1 MPKKKKG
8 SERSFDSIPG
18 ESEGS
23 IPGSLNSSPP
33 PSKKGRSQ
41 AGSSK
46 YSASG
51 YSEAAYSESGYSEG
65 TRKSGTTGYTGT
77 SRTGTSRTGTSRTG
91 ASTAEYSEDE
101 GADGYT
107 DYEGYTET
115 QGGTE
120 YEEEEEEWTEE
131 HLKILYLISKYAQAA
146 QSKEDKEGWIR
157 ETQLLVLIYE
167 GVVAGALDYDYAP
180 AAVMIGKRNCW
191 MNISQDG
198 KDDLDDLREMKAL
211 NGLKLQSSAF
221 QSITAYQVSLKGLE
235 VMDALD
241 YDARKDIDNFLYA
254 PPPYQTELL
263 HPEWRADEGE
273 FVVWTG
279 EGGFE
284 RPSTVTETE
293 DVSYVSSPWLPQ
305 MLRKRGREHI
315 SNAHRA
321 GESAE
326 GGSTIADEL
335 NEVITLKHV
344 NLLVGEWVPF
354 GANQI
359 VALNERLGAYD
370 RCKGG
375 MFSAQV
381 DSDPTANTLATDV
394 GLTEVEILDFEDT
407 EYINFEAEINYPEDE
422 GIVQVENFG
431 IHLSKGGTTIYGMR
445 IEAILDR
452 GPDSI
457 SLDHLSRLL
466 VDVHQDSSKILESL
480 LSGYQTNLLDM
491 VYMGFPLL
499 RDKFNMIIAE
509 DIEPRVTAAE
519 YCDKEDKECEL
530 KQVIGPVLGS
540 YDLGEEDFV
549 IQGKVGVL
557 VVGPNSKQFE
567 AVLMCYLALLSN
579 EMFVRAFFIRTFILS
594 DELTQ
599 IRQLIMDASK
609 DPMNIQRVRD
619 RISLCSREIIMMQG
633 LLGVLKESTER
644 TELPQTSRGG
654 AANAAVLQRLLDVFK
669 LAEKRDDLKMR
680 VIDLMKNVKGALQ
693 ELMNLQSMTDVIN
706 KKQLEDVLKNI
717 QGDTRV
723 LVDAAAVAER
733 GSKSLEVMQVVLA
746 ASMAFDLID
755 RFTAFN
761 MGIDIYATGWQTWI
775 AENLIY
781 PPGAWFAFNMLCG
794 VLPLCWSLLRLMA
807 KLGEQSLG
815 FVTIRLRINRK
826 MNLKRWGRYLS
837 EKDIESSDT
846 SGAETNVVKKV
857 MWTEDEDEEKWL
869 GPAPAIEAMWDDSTG
884 FLLQVAFSVD
894 AKEKEWEDELQLRDI
909 WQKDLDELGVFDLKG
924 KK

>member
-1 MPKKKKG
+1 MPKKKG
-8 SERSFDSIPG
+8 SERSFDSIA
-18 ESEGS
+18 ESEGT

-33 PSKKGRSQ
+33 PGSKK
-41 AGSSK
+41 SSK
-46 YSASG
+46 YSVSG
-51 YSEAAYSESGYSEG
+51 YSESGYSEG
-65 TRKSGTTGYTGT
+65 TRKSGTTATRS
-77 SRTGTSRTGTSRTG
+77 SRTGKSGGSDEEGT
-91 ASTAEYSEDE
+91 E
-101 GADGYT
+101 GYT

-115 QGGTE
+115 AATE
-120 YEEEEEEWTEE
+120 TGYEEEEEWTEE
-131 HLKILYLISKYAQAA
+131 HLKILYLISKYATAA

-180 AAVMIGKRNCW
+180 SAVMIGKRNCW

-221 QSITAYQVSLKGLE
+221 QAITAYQVSLKGLE

-263 HPEWRADEGE
+263 HPEWRAEQGE

-326 GGSTIADEL
+326 GGSTINDEL

-359 VALNERLGAYD
+359 VALCDRLGAHD

-394 GLTEVEILDFEDT
+394 GLTEVEILDFEET

-431 IHLSKGGTTIYGMR
+431 IHLSKGGNTIYGMR

-480 LSGYQTNLLDM
+480 LSG
-491 VYMGFPLL
+491 PLSL
-499 RDKFNMIIAE
+499 SLSRA
-509 DIEPRVTAAE
+509 RAR
-519 YCDKEDKECEL
+519 
-530 KQVIGPVLGS
+530 S
-540 YDLGEEDFV
+540 
-549 IQGKVGVL
+549 
-557 VVGPNSKQFE
+557 
-567 AVLMCYLALLSN
+567 LALSLS
-579 EMFVRAFFIRTFILS
+579 RSLALS
-594 DELTQ
+594 L
-599 IRQLIMDASK
+599 SH
-609 DPMNIQRVRD
+609 
-619 RISLCSREIIMMQG
+619 SL
-633 LLGVLKESTER
+633 
-644 TELPQTSRGG
+644 
-654 AANAAVLQRLLDVFK
+654 
-669 LAEKRDDLKMR
+669 
-680 VIDLMKNVKGALQ
+680 AL
-693 ELMNLQSMTDVIN
+693 
-706 KKQLEDVLKNI
+706 
-717 QGDTRV
+717 
-723 LVDAAAVAER
+723 
-733 GSKSLEVMQVVLA
+733 SL
-746 ASMAFDLID
+746 S
-755 RFTAFN
+755 
-761 MGIDIYATGWQTWI
+761 
-775 AENLIY
+775 
-781 PPGAWFAFNMLCG
+781 PS
-794 VLPLCWSLLRLMA
+794 LPLSL
-807 KLGEQSLG
+807 SLS
-815 FVTIRLRINRK
+815 RA
-826 MNLKRWGRYLS
+826 LS
-837 EKDIESSDT
+837 LS
-846 SGAETNVVKKV
+846 
-857 MWTEDEDEEKWL
+857 L
-869 GPAPAIEAMWDDSTG
+869 
-884 FLLQVAFSVD
+884 SVC
-894 AKEKEWEDELQLRDI
+894 
-909 WQKDLDELGVFDLKG
+909 VCVCVCVCV
-924 KK
+924 